1 MKNKILIFIMVILIV
16 ILGVVV
22 YINYPKNNITNNVD
36 DSYSLILEKIGI
48 QKGYEEAKT
57 NVNQTVENNGIR
69 ITLMD
74 CGYDSSRFILRYKV
88 EDLEGK
94 IKEIN
99 DEYQSKLEDD
109 VIDTIYDSMYL
120 SGDSK
125 FYTEN
130 EIVENPDDE
139 MGKDYVLLSN
149 KISDTEFIV
158 YQEIIISEHIW
169 NGTIS
174 NVDINLY
181 GLHTINGDET
191 NGGCLIDGN
200 WKFSINNLNDKYKET
215 NYFKLNVNKQIDDTL
230 FIQSMI
236 VNNSG
241 MFGTLGQIQFSYDES
256 RNKENNGNYL
266 IRVVNENN
274 DIIGEFDLPIGQIK
288 TGESPIV
295 YKYMSELKNNKDYKI
310 LIYNNENYDD
320 IESGKE
326 EPVSVIEFEYKES

>member
-22 YINYPKNNITNNVD
+22 YINCKKTYRANVD

-48 QKGYEEAKT
+48 QKGYEEIKT
-57 NVNQTVENNGIR
+57 EVNQTVEDNGIR

-74 CGYDSSRFILRYKV
+74 CGYDSSRFILCYKV

-94 IKEIN
+94 IKAIN
-99 DEYQSKLEDD
+99 DEYQSKLEEG
-109 VIDTIYDSMYL
+109 VNGTIYDSMYL
-120 SGDSK
+120 EGYSK

-130 EIVENPDDE
+130 ETVENPDAD
-139 MGKDYVLLSN
+139 MGKDIILLSN
-149 KISDTEFIV
+149 KISDTDFIV
-158 YQEIIISEHIW
+158 YQEIIISEYIW

-174 NVDINLY
+174 KVDIKL
-181 GLHTINGDET
+181 E
-191 NGGCLIDGN
+191 CLNFLGENKSIEGN
-200 WKFSINNLNDKYKET
+200 WQFFIEQLNDKYKEG
-215 NYFKLNVNKQIDDTL
+215 NYCKLNVSKQIDDNL
-230 FIQSMI
+230 YIESI
-236 VNNSG
+236 VVNNLG

-256 RNKENNGNYL
+256 RNEENNGDYL
-266 IRVVNENN
+266 IRVVDENN

-326 EPVSVIEFEYKES
+326 EPISTIDFMYNEN